1 MAKKKSNTKSFVK
14 GKIKDLKKQIEETLK
29 VMKSKRIDEKQYN
42 ALRKEINTI
51 AVEAICGMEL
61 KKQKKKEYKIKFYK
75 KATSKEVVEIVDIM
89 DEYIAFELGFYKRF
103 EKKNVSD
110 DDLDLDLEFP
120 DNDKIDI
127 KKVNMKKFISALVKC
142 NKGKPILKKK
152 LTSSNMVK
160 LKALSDDVRKQV
172 KRKKRIII
180 GGIIVL
186 ISAAVITGG
195 IIVGKKLCNDDDD
208 YEDMNLDDIDD
219 ISDIDADVPH
229 VDI

>member
-14 GKIKDLKKQIEETLK
+14 GKIKDLKKQIAETLK

-42 ALRKEINTI
+42 ALRKEINAI

-75 KATSKEVVEIVDIM
+75 KATSKEVVEIVDII
-89 DEYIAFELGFYKRF
+89 DSYVVFERELYKRF
-103 EKKNVSD
+103 EKKDAEV

-152 LTSSNMVK
+152 LNSSNMIK

-172 KRKKRIII
+172 KRKKRIMI
-180 GGIIVL
+180 GGIIIL

-195 IIVGKKLCNDDDD
+195 IIASKKLGNDDD